1 MAVTATPVML
11 QKATPSNKAQILPA
25 DTTTNKTLIT
35 ASTDGTKVLAILVT
49 STDTSARDIQ
59 LKKTVSGTDHIL
71 GTFSI
76 PITAGFINSTPT
88 VNLFNHTQMPYLPR
102 DANGNPYLQLESGAT
117 LTVAS
122 LTTVTAAKVISIVAC
137 ASSDYS

>member
-1 MAVTATPVML
+1 MAVTTTPAYL
-11 QKATPSNKAQILPA
+11 QTAQDFQVQILPA
-25 DTTTNKTLIT
+25 DTTANKTLVT
-35 ASTDGTKVLAILVT
+35 AGTDGTKVLAIMVT

-59 LKKTVSGTDHIL
+59 LKKTVGGTDYII

-76 PITAGFINSTPT
+76 PITAGFINSTPS

-102 DANGNPYLQLESGAT
+102 DANGNPFIQLKTGTT

-122 LTTVTAAKVISIVAC
+122 LTTVTAAKLINVVAI
-137 ASSDYS
+137 ASSNY